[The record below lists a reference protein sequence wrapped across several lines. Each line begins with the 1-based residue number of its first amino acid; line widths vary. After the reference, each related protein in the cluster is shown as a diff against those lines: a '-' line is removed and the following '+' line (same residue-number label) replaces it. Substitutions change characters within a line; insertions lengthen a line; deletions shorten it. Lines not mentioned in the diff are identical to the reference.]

1 MTAHGISLAEAKQEL
16 ENKELTFR
24 ASDFLTD
31 DQQEALHEANAKGA
45 KTAKPYDEIDA
56 ISAEILARFGWQ
68 AWQAWQTGEISTHQ
82 MLRYVAAERARE
94 TRKALPLEAITML
107 SMAGAN
113 HGNKNGKPPKSLA
126 EAHKLL
132 KQEIKKGA

>member
-1 MTAHGISLAEAKQEL
+1 MTAHGTTLEEARAELK
-16 ENKELTFR
+16 NKELHFR

-31 DQQEALHEANAKGA
+31 EQQEELHKANAQRATKI
-45 KTAKPYDEIDA
+45 KPYDEIDA

-68 AWQAWQTGEISTHQ
+68 AWQAWQGGEISTQQ

-94 TRKALPLEAITML
+94 TRANIPLEAITL
-107 SMAGAN
+107 LGMAGAN

-126 EAHKLL
+126 QAHKLL
-132 KQEIKKGA
+132 QQEIKKGA